1 MSIDGTVMVERR
13 RYVRFEHEGRVRFG
27 RVAPTVDDHTPV
39 EVLTGDPTR
48 TDAVGTGELLPMEV
62 IRMLAPVVPGKIVA
76 MGRNYADHIAET
88 GMGTPPVPRLFF
100 KPPSAVT
107 GPDTEI
113 RYPRQSHRVE
123 YEAELAVVMGRTARN
138 VPAADAAAYVF
149 GYTCAND
156 VTARD
161 IQKADGQPSWAK
173 AFDTFCPLGPWIVT
187 GIDPGNL
194 RIGAMVNGEY
204 RQRSRTSHML
214 TPVADLI
221 EYITAAVTLEPGDVI
236 LTGTPAGVGPLE
248 PGDRVSV
255 FIEHIG
261 TLRNTV
267 VSGTE

>member
-1 MSIDGTVMVERR
+1 MVERR